1 MYRTALPISRA
12 KDMPSSEKIKFEA
25 ILDIYEKL
33 RTRRSAVFRRGKLPI
48 MAVVIE

>member
-1 MYRTALPISRA
+1 MYRIVLPILKA
-12 KDMPSSEKIKFEA
+12 KGMPSSEKIKFEA

-33 RTRRSAVFRRGKLPI
+33 RTRRSAVIRRGKLLI